1 MRAVC
6 LRWVENSAFNKTIFA
21 LIFLNAIILGFET
34 SPGIMAQYGHALKLA
49 DKFIIAIFVLE
60 LGARLIAYGAKFF
73 RSGWNIF
80 DFIIVAI
87 TFVPAQEQISVLR
100 AFRILRAFRLLSA
113 VPKMRRV
120 VEALLDSIP
129 GLISIAGLLAL
140 IFYVFAVLAT
150 NLFGAQ
156 FPDLFGNIGRSMYT
170 LFQIMTLEGWS
181 AEVVRPIME
190 IHKWAWVFFIP
201 FILISAFTVLN
212 LFLALIVDSL
222 QSIKESQSKE
232 ILSKIDEMKPLDV
245 RELTAEIQK
254 MEQQLSRI
262 NAILNAPQNHTRKTS
277 IAD

>member
-6 LRWVENSAFNKTIFA
+6 LRWVENPAFNKTIFA

-34 SPGIMAQYGHALKLA
+34 SPSIMAQYGHALKMA
-49 DKFIIAIFVLE
+49 DKFIIAVFVME
-60 LGARLIAYGAKFF
+60 LGARLIAYGARFF
-73 RSGWNIF
+73 RNGWNIF
-80 DFIIVAI
+80 DFFVVAI

-129 GLISIAGLLAL
+129 GLFSIAGLLAL

-190 IHKWAWVFFIP
+190 IHKWAWAFFIP

-222 QSIKESQSKE
+222 QSIKESQNNE
-232 ILSKIDEMKPLDV
+232 IIHKMESLQKSDSQIL
-245 RELTAEIQK
+245 LAEIEK
-254 MEQQLSRI
+254 MEQQLGKLSAMI
-262 NAILNAPQNHTRKTS
+262 QNKNQS
-277 IAD
+277 I